1 MGKERAK
8 VIIVFAIVS
17 ILSCVSLFMM
27 YQEKNEKNDFEQQYF
42 HLADLQNIQNDS
54 LGQLLDQDNILER
67 LNNFKQ
73 ELKAN
78 EQFTFIE
85 FLPNVVEF
93 IGEWDKPDQLV
104 NGYEYGADLKN
115 QTVHVNNKELLI
127 TPINCISMDQDA
139 WDLYDLSLSE
149 GSEFAETDY
158 SLTEKKLPLI
168 LGSEFKEY
176 YALGDEI
183 PLLYFS
189 DEWTGVV
196 QGFLEDDEVINQDW
210 NEYSLDTRILVPS
223 FKEMSEEI
231 DFNLRKT
238 ITYAQLEGYVL
249 LEDKSEYSKV
259 NREIKKLSQKYNLPY
274 GLLRG
279 Y

>member
-1 MGKERAK
+1 MKERMK
-8 VIIVFAIVS
+8 VIVIFIIISV
-17 ILSCVSLFMM
+17 LSCVSLFMM
-27 YQEKNEKNDFEQQYF
+27 YQEKNDFEQQYF

-73 ELKAN
+73 ELK
-78 EQFTFIE
+78 ESDKFTFIE

-93 IGEWDKPDQLV
+93 IGEWDKPNQLV

-149 GSEFAETDY
+149 GNEFAGTDY
-158 SLTEKKLPLI
+158 SLNEKKLPLI

-176 YALGDEI
+176 YDIGDEI

-189 DEWTGVV
+189 EEWTGVV

-223 FKEMSEEI
+223 FKEMSDKI
-231 DFNLRKT
+231 DEDLRKK
-238 ITYAQLEGYVL
+238 ITYAQLEGDVL
-249 LEDKSEYSKV
+249 LKDKAEYSKA
-259 NREIKKLSQKYNLPY
+259 NKEIKKLSQKYNLPY
-274 GLLRG
+274 ELLRG

>member
-1 MGKERAK
+1 MKERMK
-8 VIIVFAIVS
+8 VIVIFIIISV
-17 ILSCVSLFMM
+17 LSCVSLFMM
-27 YQEKNEKNDFEQQYF
+27 YQEKNDFEQQYF

-73 ELKAN
+73 ELK
-78 EQFTFIE
+78 ESEKFTFIE

-93 IGEWDKPDQLV
+93 IGEWDKPNQLV

-149 GSEFAETDY
+149 GNEFAGTDY

-176 YALGDEI
+176 YDIGDEI

-189 DEWTGVV
+189 EEWTGVV

-223 FKEMSEEI
+223 FKEMSDKI
-231 DFNLRKT
+231 DEDLRKK
-238 ITYAQLEGYVL
+238 ITYAQLEGEVL
-249 LEDKSEYSKV
+249 LKDKAEYSKA
-259 NREIKKLSQKYNLPY
+259 NKEIKKLSQKYNLPY
-274 GLLRG
+274 ELLRG

>member
-1 MGKERAK
+1 MKERMK
-8 VIIVFAIVS
+8 VIVIFIIISV
-17 ILSCVSLFMM
+17 LSCVSLFMM
-27 YQEKNEKNDFEQQYF
+27 YQEKNDFEQQYF

-73 ELKAN
+73 ELK
-78 EQFTFIE
+78 ESEKFTFIE

-93 IGEWDKPDQLV
+93 IGEWDKPNQLV

-149 GSEFAETDY
+149 GNEFAGTDY

-176 YALGDEI
+176 YDIGDEI

-189 DEWTGVV
+189 EEWTGVV

-223 FKEMSEEI
+223 FKEMSDKI
-231 DFNLRKT
+231 DEDLRKK
-238 ITYAQLEGYVL
+238 ITYAELEGDVVL
-249 LEDKSEYSKV
+249 KDKAEYSKA
-259 NREIKKLSQKYNLPY
+259 NKEIKKLSQKYNLPY
-274 GLLRG
+274 ELLRG

>member
-1 MGKERAK
+1 MKERMK
-8 VIIVFAIVS
+8 AIVIFIIIS
-17 ILSCVSLFMM
+17 VLSCVSLFMM
-27 YQEKNEKNDFEQQYF
+27 YQEKNDFEQQYF

-73 ELKAN
+73 ELK
-78 EQFTFIE
+78 ESEKFTFIE

-93 IGEWDKPDQLV
+93 IGEWDKPNQLV

-149 GSEFAETDY
+149 GNEFAGTDY

-176 YALGDEI
+176 YDIGDEI

-189 DEWTGVV
+189 EEWTGVV

-223 FKEMSEEI
+223 FKEMSDKI
-231 DFNLRKT
+231 DEDLRKK
-238 ITYAQLEGYVL
+238 ITYAQLEGDVL
-249 LEDKSEYSKV
+249 LKDKAEYSKA
-259 NREIKKLSQKYNLPY
+259 NKEIKKLSQKYNLPY
-274 GLLRG
+274 ELLRG

>member
-1 MGKERAK
+1 MN
-8 VIIVFAIVS
+8 VIVIFIIISV
-17 ILSCVSLFMM
+17 LSCVSLFMM
-27 YQEKNEKNDFEQQYF
+27 YQEKNDFEQQYF

-73 ELKAN
+73 ELK
-78 EQFTFIE
+78 ESEKFTFIE

-93 IGEWDKPDQLV
+93 IGEWDKPNQLV

-149 GSEFAETDY
+149 GNEFAGTDY

-176 YALGDEI
+176 YDIGDEI

-189 DEWTGVV
+189 EEWTGVV

-210 NEYSLDTRILVPS
+210 NEYPLDTRILVPS
-223 FKEMSEEI
+223 FKEMSDKI
-231 DFNLRKT
+231 DEDLRKK
-238 ITYAQLEGYVL
+238 ITYAQLEGDVL
-249 LEDKSEYSKV
+249 LKDKAEYSKA
-259 NREIKKLSQKYNLPY
+259 NKEIKKLSQKYNLPY
-274 GLLRG
+274 ELLRG

>member
-1 MGKERAK
+1 MKERAK

-17 ILSCVSLFMM
+17 VLSCVSLFMM
-27 YQEKNEKNDFEQQYF
+27 YQEKNDFEKQYF
-42 HLADLQNIQNDS
+42 QLVDLDFREERHLR
-54 LGQLLDQDNILER
+54 QLLNQEYILLR
-67 LNNFKQ
+67 LNAFK
-73 ELKAN
+73 EDLKNN

-104 NGYEYGADLKN
+104 NGYEYGKDLKN
-115 QTVHVNNKELLI
+115 QTVHVNHKELLI

-176 YALGDEI
+176 YDIGDEI
-183 PLLYFS
+183 PLLYFFE
-189 DEWTGVV
+189 EWTGVV
-196 QGFLEDDEVINQDW
+196 QGFLEDDEVIKQDW
-210 NEYSLDTRILVPS
+210 TEYLLDKIILVPS
-223 FKEMSEEI
+223 FKEMSDKI
-231 DFNLRKT
+231 DEDLRKT
-238 ITYAQLEGYVL
+238 ITYAQLEAYVL

-259 NREIKKLSQKYNLPY
+259 NREIKKLSQKYNLPF
-274 GLLRG
+274 GLFRG

>member
-1 MGKERAK
+1 MKERMK
-8 VIIVFAIVS
+8 VIVIFIIISV
-17 ILSCVSLFMM
+17 LSCVSLFMM
-27 YQEKNEKNDFEQQYF
+27 YQEKNDFEQQYF

-73 ELKAN
+73 QLK
-78 EQFTFIE
+78 ESEKFTFIE

-93 IGEWDKPDQLV
+93 IGEWDKPNQLV

-149 GSEFAETDY
+149 GNEFAGTDY

-176 YALGDEI
+176 YDIGDEI

-189 DEWTGVV
+189 EEWTGVV

-223 FKEMSEEI
+223 FKEMSDKI
-231 DFNLRKT
+231 DEDLRKK
-238 ITYAQLEGYVL
+238 ITYAQLEGDVL
-249 LEDKSEYSKV
+249 LKDKAEYSKA
-259 NREIKKLSQKYNLPY
+259 NKEIKKLSQKYNLPY
-274 GLLRG
+274 ELLRG

>member
-1 MGKERAK
+1 MKERMK
-8 VIIVFAIVS
+8 VIVIFIIISV
-17 ILSCVSLFMM
+17 LSCVSLFMM
-27 YQEKNEKNDFEQQYF
+27 YQEKNDFEQQYF

-54 LGQLLDQDNILER
+54 LGQLLVQDNILER

-73 ELKAN
+73 ELK
-78 EQFTFIE
+78 ESEKFTFIE

-93 IGEWDKPDQLV
+93 IGEWDKPNQLV

-149 GSEFAETDY
+149 GNEFAGTDY

-176 YALGDEI
+176 YDIGDEI

-189 DEWTGVV
+189 EEWTGVV

-223 FKEMSEEI
+223 FKEMSDKI
-231 DFNLRKT
+231 DEDLRKK
-238 ITYAQLEGYVL
+238 ITYAQLEGDVL
-249 LEDKSEYSKV
+249 LKDKAEYSKA
-259 NREIKKLSQKYNLPY
+259 NKEIKKLSQKYNLPY
-274 GLLRG
+274 ELLRG

>member
-1 MGKERAK
+1 MKERMK
-8 VIIVFAIVS
+8 VIVIFIMISV
-17 ILSCVSLFMM
+17 LSCVSLFMM
-27 YQEKNEKNDFEQQYF
+27 YQEKNDFEQQYF

-73 ELKAN
+73 ELK
-78 EQFTFIE
+78 ESEKFTFIE

-93 IGEWDKPDQLV
+93 IGEWDKPNQLV

-149 GSEFAETDY
+149 GNEFAGTDY

-176 YALGDEI
+176 YDIGDEI

-189 DEWTGVV
+189 EEWTGVV

-223 FKEMSEEI
+223 FKEMSDKI
-231 DFNLRKT
+231 DEDLRKK
-238 ITYAQLEGYVL
+238 ITYAQLEGDVL
-249 LEDKSEYSKV
+249 LKDKAEYSKA
-259 NREIKKLSQKYNLPY
+259 NKEIKKLSQKYNLPY
-274 GLLRG
+274 ELLRG

>member
-1 MGKERAK
+1 MKERMK
-8 VIIVFAIVS
+8 VIVIFIIISV
-17 ILSCVSLFMM
+17 LSCASLFMM
-27 YQEKNEKNDFEQQYF
+27 YQEKNDFEKQYF
-42 HLADLQNIQNDS
+42 QLVDLDFKREGHLR
-54 LGQLLDQDNILER
+54 QLLNQEDLLPR
-67 LNNFKQ
+67 LNAFK
-73 ELKAN
+73 EDLRN
-78 EQFTFIE
+78 DEQFTFIE

>member
-1 MGKERAK
+1 MKERMK
-8 VIIVFAIVS
+8 VIVIFIIISV
-17 ILSCVSLFMM
+17 LSCVSLFMM
-27 YQEKNEKNDFEQQYF
+27 YQEKNDFEQQYF

-73 ELKAN
+73 ELK
-78 EQFTFIE
+78 ESEKFTFIE

-93 IGEWDKPDQLV
+93 IGEWDKPNQLV

-149 GSEFAETDY
+149 GNEFAGTDY

-176 YALGDEI
+176 YDIGDEI

-189 DEWTGVV
+189 EEWTGVV
-196 QGFLEDDEVINQDW
+196 QGFLEDDEVINQDR

-223 FKEMSEEI
+223 FKEMSDKI
-231 DFNLRKT
+231 DEDLRKK
-238 ITYAQLEGYVL
+238 ITYAQLEGDVL
-249 LEDKSEYSKV
+249 LKDKAEYSKA
-259 NREIKKLSQKYNLPY
+259 NKEIKKLSQKYNLPY
-274 GLLRG
+274 ELLRG

>member
-1 MGKERAK
+1 MKERMK
-8 VIIVFAIVS
+8 VIVIFIIISV
-17 ILSCVSLFMM
+17 LSCVSLFMM
-27 YQEKNEKNDFEQQYF
+27 YQEKNDFEQQYF

-73 ELKAN
+73 ELK
-78 EQFTFIE
+78 ESEKFTFIE

-93 IGEWDKPDQLV
+93 IGEWDKPNQLV
-104 NGYEYGADLKN
+104 NRYEYGADLKN

-149 GSEFAETDY
+149 GNEFAGTDY

-176 YALGDEI
+176 YDIGDEI

-189 DEWTGVV
+189 EEWTGVV

-223 FKEMSEEI
+223 FKEMSDKI
-231 DFNLRKT
+231 DEDLRKK
-238 ITYAQLEGYVL
+238 ITYAQLEGDVL
-249 LEDKSEYSKV
+249 LKDKAEYSKA
-259 NREIKKLSQKYNLPY
+259 NKEIKKLSQKYNLPY
-274 GLLRG
+274 ELLRG

>member
-1 MGKERAK
+1 MKERMK
-8 VIIVFAIVS
+8 VIVIFIIISV
-17 ILSCVSLFMM
+17 LSCVSLFMM
-27 YQEKNEKNDFEQQYF
+27 YQEKNDFEQQYF

-73 ELKAN
+73 ELK
-78 EQFTFIE
+78 ESEKFTFIE

-93 IGEWDKPDQLV
+93 IGEWDKPNQLV

-149 GSEFAETDY
+149 GNEFAGTDY

-176 YALGDEI
+176 YDIGDEI
-183 PLLYFS
+183 PLLYFYE
-189 DEWTGVV
+189 EWTGVV

-223 FKEMSEEI
+223 FKEMSDKI
-231 DFNLRKT
+231 DEDLRKK
-238 ITYAQLEGYVL
+238 ITYAQLEGDVL
-249 LEDKSEYSKV
+249 LKDKAEYSKA
-259 NREIKKLSQKYNLPY
+259 NKEIKKLSQKYNLPY
-274 GLLRG
+274 ELLRG

>member
-1 MGKERAK
+1 MKERMK
-8 VIIVFAIVS
+8 VIVIFIIISV
-17 ILSCVSLFMM
+17 LSCVSLFMM
-27 YQEKNEKNDFEQQYF
+27 YQEKNDFEQQYF

-73 ELKAN
+73 ELK
-78 EQFTFIE
+78 ESEKFTFIE

-93 IGEWDKPDQLV
+93 IGEWDKPNQLV

-149 GSEFAETDY
+149 GNEFAGTDY

-176 YALGDEI
+176 YDIGDEI

-189 DEWTGVV
+189 EEWTGVV
-196 QGFLEDDEVINQDW
+196 QGFLEDDEVIKQDW
-210 NEYSLDTRILVPS
+210 TEYSLDTRILVPS
-223 FKEMSEEI
+223 FKEVSDEIGEE
-231 DFNLRKT
+231 LQKR
-238 ITYAQLEGYVL
+238 ITYAQLDAYVL

>member
-1 MGKERAK
+1 MKERMK
-8 VIIVFAIVS
+8 VIVIFIIISV
-17 ILSCVSLFMM
+17 LSCVSLFMM
-27 YQEKNEKNDFEQQYF
+27 YQEKNDFEQQYF

-73 ELKAN
+73 ELK
-78 EQFTFIE
+78 ESEKFTFIE

-93 IGEWDKPDQLV
+93 IGEWDKPNQLV

-149 GSEFAETDY
+149 GNEFAGTDY
-158 SLTEKKLPLI
+158 SLNEKKLPLI

-176 YALGDEI
+176 YDIGDEI

-189 DEWTGVV
+189 EEWTGVV

-223 FKEMSEEI
+223 FKEMSDKI
-231 DFNLRKT
+231 DEDLRKK
-238 ITYAQLEGYVL
+238 ITYAQLEGDVL
-249 LEDKSEYSKV
+249 LKDKAEYSKA
-259 NREIKKLSQKYNLPY
+259 NKEIKKLSQKYNLPY
-274 GLLRG
+274 ELLRG

>member
-1 MGKERAK
+1 MKERMK
-8 VIIVFAIVS
+8 VIVIFIIISV
-17 ILSCVSLFMM
+17 LSCVSLFMM
-27 YQEKNEKNDFEQQYF
+27 YQEKNDFEQQYF

-73 ELKAN
+73 ELK
-78 EQFTFIE
+78 ESEKFTFIE

-93 IGEWDKPDQLV
+93 IGEWDKPNQLV

-149 GSEFAETDY
+149 GNEFAGTYY

-176 YALGDEI
+176 YDIGDEI

-189 DEWTGVV
+189 EEWTGVV

-223 FKEMSEEI
+223 FKEMSDKI
-231 DFNLRKT
+231 DEDLRKK
-238 ITYAQLEGYVL
+238 ITYAQLEGDVL
-249 LEDKSEYSKV
+249 LKDKAEYSKA
-259 NREIKKLSQKYNLPY
+259 NKEIKKLSQKYNLPY
-274 GLLRG
+274 ELLRG

>member
-1 MGKERAK
+1 MKERMK
-8 VIIVFAIVS
+8 VIVIFIIISV
-17 ILSCVSLFMM
+17 LSCVSLFMM
-27 YQEKNEKNDFEQQYF
+27 YQEKNDFEQQYF

-73 ELKAN
+73 ELK
-78 EQFTFIE
+78 ESEKFTFIE

-93 IGEWDKPDQLV
+93 IGEWDKPNQLV

-149 GSEFAETDY
+149 GNEFAGTDY

-176 YALGDEI
+176 YDIGDEI

-189 DEWTGVV
+189 EEWTGVV

-223 FKEMSEEI
+223 FKEVSDKIGEE
-231 DFNLRKT
+231 LQKR
-238 ITYAQLEGYVL
+238 ITYAQLDAYVL

>member
-1 MGKERAK
+1 MKERMK
-8 VIIVFAIVS
+8 VIVIFIIISV
-17 ILSCVSLFMM
+17 LSCVSLFMM
-27 YQEKNEKNDFEQQYF
+27 YQEKNDFEQQYF

-73 ELKAN
+73 ELK
-78 EQFTFIE
+78 ESEKFTFIE

-93 IGEWDKPDQLV
+93 IGEWDKPNQLV

-149 GSEFAETDY
+149 GNEFAGTDY

-176 YALGDEI
+176 YDIGDEI

-189 DEWTGVV
+189 EEWTGVV

-210 NEYSLDTRILVPS
+210 NEYSLDTGILVPS
-223 FKEMSEEI
+223 FKEMSDKI
-231 DFNLRKT
+231 DEDLRKK
-238 ITYAQLEGYVL
+238 ITYAQLEGDVL
-249 LEDKSEYSKV
+249 LKDKAEYSKA
-259 NREIKKLSQKYNLPY
+259 NKEIKKLSQKYNLPY
-274 GLLRG
+274 ELLRG

>member
-1 MGKERAK
+1 MKERAK

-17 ILSCVSLFMM
+17 VLSFVSLFMM
-27 YQEKNEKNDFEQQYF
+27 YQEKNDFEKQYF
-42 HLADLQNIQNDS
+42 QLVDLDFREEGHLR
-54 LGQLLDQDNILER
+54 QLLNQEDILPR
-67 LNNFKQ
+67 LNAFK
-73 ELKAN
+73 EDLRNN

-104 NGYEYGADLKN
+104 NGYEYGKDLKN

-149 GSEFAETDY
+149 GSEFTETDY

-176 YALGDEI
+176 YDIGDEI

-189 DEWTGVV
+189 EEWTGVV

-223 FKEMSEEI
+223 FKEMSDKI
-231 DFNLRKT
+231 DEDLRKK
-238 ITYAQLEGYVL
+238 ITYAQLEGDVL
-249 LEDKSEYSKV
+249 LKDKAEYSKA
-259 NREIKKLSQKYNLPY
+259 NKEIKKLSQKYNLPY
-274 GLLRG
+274 ELLRG

>member
-1 MGKERAK
+1 MKERMK
-8 VIIVFAIVS
+8 VIVIFIIISV
-17 ILSCVSLFMM
+17 LSCVSLFMM
-27 YQEKNEKNDFEQQYF
+27 YQEKNDFEQQYF

-73 ELKAN
+73 ELK
-78 EQFTFIE
+78 ESEKFTFIE

-93 IGEWDKPDQLV
+93 IGEWDKPNQLV

-149 GSEFAETDY
+149 GNEFAGTDY

-176 YALGDEI
+176 YDIGDEI

-189 DEWTGVV
+189 EEWTGVV

-223 FKEMSEEI
+223 FKEMSDKI
-231 DFNLRKT
+231 DEDLQKK
-238 ITYAQLEGYVL
+238 ITYAQLEGDVL
-249 LEDKSEYSKV
+249 LKDKAEYSKA
-259 NREIKKLSQKYNLPY
+259 NKEIKKLSQKYNLPY
-274 GLLRG
+274 ELLRG

>member
-1 MGKERAK
+1 MKERMK
-8 VIIVFAIVS
+8 VIVIFIIISV
-17 ILSCVSLFMM
+17 LSCVSLFMM
-27 YQEKNEKNDFEQQYF
+27 YQEKNDFEQQYF

-73 ELKAN
+73 ELK
-78 EQFTFIE
+78 ESEKFTFIE

-93 IGEWDKPDQLV
+93 IGEWDKPNQLV

-149 GSEFAETDY
+149 GNEFAGTDY

-176 YALGDEI
+176 YDIGDEI
-183 PLLYFS
+183 PLLYFYE
-189 DEWTGVV
+189 EWTGVV
-196 QGFLEDDEVINQDW
+196 QGFLEDDEVIKQDW
-210 NEYSLDTRILVPS
+210 TEYSLDTRILVPS
-223 FKEMSEEI
+223 FKEVSDKIGEE
-231 DFNLRKT
+231 LQKR
-238 ITYAQLEGYVL
+238 ITYAQLDAYVL

>member
-1 MGKERAK
+1 MKERMK
-8 VIIVFAIVS
+8 VIVIFIIISV
-17 ILSCVSLFMM
+17 LSCVSLFMM
-27 YQEKNEKNDFEQQYF
+27 YQEKNDFEQQYF

-73 ELKAN
+73 ELK
-78 EQFTFIE
+78 ESEKFTFIE

-93 IGEWDKPDQLV
+93 IGEWDKPNQLV

-139 WDLYDLSLSE
+139 WDLYDVSLSE
-149 GSEFAETDY
+149 GNEFAGTDY

-176 YALGDEI
+176 YDIGDEI

-189 DEWTGVV
+189 EEWTGVV

-223 FKEMSEEI
+223 FKEMSDKI
-231 DFNLRKT
+231 DEDLRKK
-238 ITYAQLEGYVL
+238 ITYAQLEGDVL
-249 LEDKSEYSKV
+249 LKDKAEYSKA
-259 NREIKKLSQKYNLPY
+259 NKEIKKLSQKYNLPY
-274 GLLRG
+274 ELLRG

>member
-1 MGKERAK
+1 MKERMK
-8 VIIVFAIVS
+8 VIVIFIIISV
-17 ILSCVSLFMM
+17 LSCVSLFMM
-27 YQEKNEKNDFEQQYF
+27 YQEKNDFEQQYF

-73 ELKAN
+73 ELK
-78 EQFTFIE
+78 ESEKFTFIE

-93 IGEWDKPDQLV
+93 IGEWDKPNQLV

-149 GSEFAETDY
+149 GNEFAGTDY

-176 YALGDEI
+176 YDIGDEI
-183 PLLYFS
+183 PLLYFYE
-189 DEWTGVV
+189 EWTGVV
-196 QGFLEDDEVINQDW
+196 QGFLEDDEVIKQDW
-210 NEYSLDTRILVPS
+210 TEYSLDTRILVPS
-223 FKEMSEEI
+223 FKEMSDKI
-231 DFNLRKT
+231 DEDLRKK
-238 ITYAQLEGYVL
+238 ITYAQLEGDVL
-249 LEDKSEYSKV
+249 LKDKAEYSKA
-259 NREIKKLSQKYNLPY
+259 NKEIKKLSQKYNLPY
-274 GLLRG
+274 ELLRG

>member
-1 MGKERAK
+1 MKERMK
-8 VIIVFAIVS
+8 VIVIFIIISV
-17 ILSCVSLFMM
+17 LSCVSLFMM
-27 YQEKNEKNDFEQQYF
+27 YQEKNDFEQQYF
-42 HLADLQNIQNDS
+42 HLANLQNIQNDS

-73 ELKAN
+73 ELK
-78 EQFTFIE
+78 ESEKFTFIE

-93 IGEWDKPDQLV
+93 IGEWDKPNQLV

-149 GSEFAETDY
+149 GNEFAGTDY

-176 YALGDEI
+176 YDIGDEI
-183 PLLYFS
+183 PLLYFYE
-189 DEWTGVV
+189 EWTGVV
-196 QGFLEDDEVINQDW
+196 QGFLEDDEVIKQDW
-210 NEYSLDTRILVPS
+210 TEYSLDTRILVPS
-223 FKEMSEEI
+223 FKEVSDKIGEE
-231 DFNLRKT
+231 LQKR
-238 ITYAQLEGYVL
+238 ITYAQLDAYVL

>member
-1 MGKERAK
+1 MKERIK
-8 VIIVFAIVS
+8 VIVIFIIISV
-17 ILSCVSLFMM
+17 LSCVSLFMM
-27 YQEKNEKNDFEQQYF
+27 YQEKNDFEQQYF

-73 ELKAN
+73 ELK
-78 EQFTFIE
+78 ESEKFTFIE

-93 IGEWDKPDQLV
+93 IGEWDKPNQLV

-149 GSEFAETDY
+149 GNEFAGTDY

-176 YALGDEI
+176 YDIGDEI

-189 DEWTGVV
+189 EEWTGVV

-223 FKEMSEEI
+223 FKEMSDKI
-231 DFNLRKT
+231 DEDLRKK
-238 ITYAQLEGYVL
+238 ITYAQLEGDVL
-249 LEDKSEYSKV
+249 LKDKAEYSKA
-259 NREIKKLSQKYNLPY
+259 NKEIKKLSQKYNLPY
-274 GLLRG
+274 ELLRG

>member
-1 MGKERAK
+1 MKERMK
-8 VIIVFAIVS
+8 VIVIFIIISV
-17 ILSCVSLFMM
+17 LSCVSLFMM
-27 YQEKNEKNDFEQQYF
+27 YQEKNDFEQQYF

-73 ELKAN
+73 ELK
-78 EQFTFIE
+78 ESEKFTFIE

-93 IGEWDKPDQLV
+93 IGEWDKPNQLV

-115 QTVHVNNKELLI
+115 QTAHVNNKELLI

-149 GSEFAETDY
+149 GNEFAGTDY

-176 YALGDEI
+176 YDIGDEI

-189 DEWTGVV
+189 EEWTGVV

-223 FKEMSEEI
+223 FKEMSDKI
-231 DFNLRKT
+231 DEDLRKK
-238 ITYAQLEGYVL
+238 ITYAQLEGDVL
-249 LEDKSEYSKV
+249 LKDKAEYSKA
-259 NREIKKLSQKYNLPY
+259 NKEIKKLSQKYNLPY
-274 GLLRG
+274 ELLRG

>member
-17 ILSCVSLFMM
+17 VLSFVSLFMM
-27 YQEKNEKNDFEQQYF
+27 YQEKNDFEKQYF
-42 HLADLQNIQNDS
+42 QLVDLDSTKEGHLR
-54 LGQLLDQDNILER
+54 QLLNQEDILPR
-67 LNNFKQ
+67 LNAFK
-73 ELKAN
+73 EDLRNN

-104 NGYEYGADLKN
+104 NGYEYGKDLKN

-176 YALGDEI
+176 YSLGDEI

-189 DEWTGVV
+189 DEWIGVV
-196 QGFLEDDEVINQDW
+196 QGFLTEGEVIKQDW
-210 NEYSLDTRILVPS
+210 TEYSLDTRILVPS

-249 LEDKSEYSKV
+249 LKDKSDYLKA
-259 NREIKKLSQKYNLPY
+259 NKEIKKLSQKYNLPY
-274 GLLRG
+274 ELLRG

>member
-1 MGKERAK
+1 MKERMK
-8 VIIVFAIVS
+8 VIVIFIIISV
-17 ILSCVSLFMM
+17 LSCVSLFMM
-27 YQEKNEKNDFEQQYF
+27 YQEKNDFEQQYF

-73 ELKAN
+73 ELK
-78 EQFTFIE
+78 ESEKFTFIE

-93 IGEWDKPDQLV
+93 IGEWDKPNQLV

-149 GSEFAETDY
+149 GNEFAGTDY

-176 YALGDEI
+176 YDIGDEI

-189 DEWTGVV
+189 EEWTGVV

-223 FKEMSEEI
+223 FKEMSDKI
-231 DFNLRKT
+231 DEDLRKK
-238 ITYAQLEGYVL
+238 IKYAQLEGDVL
-249 LEDKSEYSKV
+249 LKDKAEYSKA
-259 NREIKKLSQKYNLPY
+259 NKEIKKLSQKYNLPY
-274 GLLRG
+274 ELLRG

>member
-1 MGKERAK
+1 MKERAK

-17 ILSCVSLFMM
+17 VLSFVSLFMM
-27 YQEKNEKNDFEQQYF
+27 YQEKNDFEQQYF

-73 ELKAN
+73 ELK
-78 EQFTFIE
+78 ESEKFTFIE

-93 IGEWDKPDQLV
+93 IGEWDKPNQLV
-104 NGYEYGADLKN
+104 NGYEYGKDLKN

-149 GSEFAETDY
+149 GNEFAGTDY

-176 YALGDEI
+176 YDIGDEI

-189 DEWTGVV
+189 EEWTGVV

-223 FKEMSEEI
+223 FKEMSDKI
-231 DFNLRKT
+231 DEDLRKK
-238 ITYAQLEGYVL
+238 ITYAQLEGDVL
-249 LEDKSEYSKV
+249 LKDKAEYSKA
-259 NREIKKLSQKYNLPY
+259 NKEIKKLSQKYNLPY
-274 GLLRG
+274 ELLRG

>member
-1 MGKERAK
+1 MKERAK

-17 ILSCVSLFMM
+17 VLSCVSLFMM
-27 YQEKNEKNDFEQQYF
+27 YQEKNDFEQQYF

-73 ELKAN
+73 ELK
-78 EQFTFIE
+78 ESEKFTFIE

-93 IGEWDKPDQLV
+93 IGEWDKPNQLV

-149 GSEFAETDY
+149 GNEFAGTDY

-176 YALGDEI
+176 YDIGDEI

-189 DEWTGVV
+189 EEWTGVV

-223 FKEMSEEI
+223 FKEMSDKI
-231 DFNLRKT
+231 DEDLRKK
-238 ITYAQLEGYVL
+238 ITYAQLEGDVL
-249 LEDKSEYSKV
+249 LKDKAEYSKA
-259 NREIKKLSQKYNLPY
+259 NKEIKKLSQKYNLPY
-274 GLLRG
+274 ELLRG

>member
-1 MGKERAK
+1 MKERMK
-8 VIIVFAIVS
+8 VIVIFIIISV
-17 ILSCVSLFMM
+17 LSCVSLFMM
-27 YQEKNEKNDFEQQYF
+27 YQEKNDFEQQYF

-73 ELKAN
+73 ELK
-78 EQFTFIE
+78 ESEKFTFIE

-93 IGEWDKPDQLV
+93 IGEWDKPNQLV

-149 GSEFAETDY
+149 GSEFTETDY

-176 YALGDEI
+176 YDIGDEI
-183 PLLYFS
+183 PLLYFYE
-189 DEWTGVV
+189 EWTGVV
-196 QGFLEDDEVINQDW
+196 QGFLEDDEVIKQDW
-210 NEYSLDTRILVPS
+210 TEYSLDTRILVPS
-223 FKEMSEEI
+223 FKEVSDKIGEE
-231 DFNLRKT
+231 LQKR
-238 ITYAQLEGYVL
+238 ITYAQLDAYVL

>member
-1 MGKERAK
+1 MKERMK
-8 VIIVFAIVS
+8 VIVIFIIISV
-17 ILSCVSLFMM
+17 LSCVSLFIM
-27 YQEKNEKNDFEQQYF
+27 YQEKNDFEQQYF

-73 ELKAN
+73 ELK
-78 EQFTFIE
+78 ESEKFTFIE

-93 IGEWDKPDQLV
+93 IGEWDKPNQLV

-149 GSEFAETDY
+149 GNEFAGTDY

-176 YALGDEI
+176 YDIGDEI

-189 DEWTGVV
+189 EEWTGVV

-223 FKEMSEEI
+223 FKEMSDKI
-231 DFNLRKT
+231 DEDLRKK
-238 ITYAQLEGYVL
+238 ITYAQLEGDVL
-249 LEDKSEYSKV
+249 LKDKAEYSKA
-259 NREIKKLSQKYNLPY
+259 NKEIKKLSQKYNLPY
-274 GLLRG
+274 ELLRG

>member
-1 MGKERAK
+1 MKERMK
-8 VIIVFAIVS
+8 VIVIFIIISV
-17 ILSCVSLFMM
+17 LSCVSLFMI
-27 YQEKNEKNDFEQQYF
+27 YQEKNDFEQQYF

-73 ELKAN
+73 ELK
-78 EQFTFIE
+78 ESEKFTFIE

-104 NGYEYGADLKN
+104 NGYEYGKDLKN

-149 GSEFAETDY
+149 GSEFTETDY

-176 YALGDEI
+176 YDIGDEI
-183 PLLYFS
+183 PLLYFYE
-189 DEWTGVV
+189 EWTGVV
-196 QGFLEDDEVINQDW
+196 QGFLEDDEVIKQDW
-210 NEYSLDTRILVPS
+210 TEYSLDTRILVPS
-223 FKEMSEEI
+223 FKEVSDKIGEE
-231 DFNLRKT
+231 LQKR
-238 ITYAQLEGYVL
+238 ITYAQLDAYVL

>member
-1 MGKERAK
+1 MKERAK

-17 ILSCVSLFMM
+17 VLSFVSLFMM
-27 YQEKNEKNDFEQQYF
+27 YQEKNDFEKQYF
-42 HLADLQNIQNDS
+42 QLVDLDFREEGHLR
-54 LGQLLDQDNILER
+54 QLLNQEDILPR
-67 LNNFKQ
+67 LNAFK
-73 ELKAN
+73 EDLRNN

-104 NGYEYGADLKN
+104 NGYEYGKDLKN

-149 GSEFAETDY
+149 GSEFTETDY

-176 YALGDEI
+176 YDIGDEI

-189 DEWTGVV
+189 EEWTGVV
-196 QGFLEDDEVINQDW
+196 QGFLEDDEVIKQDW
-210 NEYSLDTRILVPS
+210 TEYSLDTRILVPS
-223 FKEMSEEI
+223 FKEVSDKIGEE
-231 DFNLRKT
+231 LQKR
-238 ITYAQLEGYVL
+238 ITYAQLDAYVL

>member
-1 MGKERAK
+1 MKERMK
-8 VIIVFAIVS
+8 VIVIFIIISV
-17 ILSCVSLFMM
+17 LSCVSLFMM
-27 YQEKNEKNDFEQQYF
+27 YQEKNDFEQQYF

-73 ELKAN
+73 ELK
-78 EQFTFIE
+78 ESEKFTFIE

-104 NGYEYGADLKN
+104 NGYEYGKDLKN

-149 GSEFAETDY
+149 GNEFAGTDY

-176 YALGDEI
+176 YDIGDEI

-189 DEWTGVV
+189 EEWTGVV

-223 FKEMSEEI
+223 FKEMSDKI
-231 DFNLRKT
+231 DEDLRKK
-238 ITYAQLEGYVL
+238 ITYAQLEGDVL
-249 LEDKSEYSKV
+249 LKDKAEYSKA
-259 NREIKKLSQKYNLPY
+259 NKEIKKLSQKYNLPY
-274 GLLRG
+274 ELLRG

>member
-1 MGKERAK
+1 MKERAK

-17 ILSCVSLFMM
+17 VLSFVSLFMM
-27 YQEKNEKNDFEQQYF
+27 YQEKNDFEKQYF
-42 HLADLQNIQNDS
+42 QLVDLDFREEGHLR
-54 LGQLLDQDNILER
+54 QLLNQEDILPR
-67 LNNFKQ
+67 LNAFK
-73 ELKAN
+73 EDLRNN

-104 NGYEYGADLKN
+104 NGYEYGKDLKN

-149 GSEFAETDY
+149 GNEFAGTDY

-176 YALGDEI
+176 YDIGDEI

-189 DEWTGVV
+189 EEWTGVV

-223 FKEMSEEI
+223 FKEMSDKI
-231 DFNLRKT
+231 DEDLRKK
-238 ITYAQLEGYVL
+238 ITYAQLEGDVL
-249 LEDKSEYSKV
+249 LKDKAEYSKA
-259 NREIKKLSQKYNLPY
+259 NKEIKKLSQKYNLPY
-274 GLLRG
+274 ELLRG

>member
-1 MGKERAK
+1 MKERMK
-8 VIIVFAIVS
+8 VIVIFIIISV
-17 ILSCVSLFMM
+17 LSCVSLFMM
-27 YQEKNEKNDFEQQYF
+27 YQEKNDFEQQYF

-73 ELKAN
+73 ELK
-78 EQFTFIE
+78 ESEKFTFIE

-93 IGEWDKPDQLV
+93 IGEWDKPNQLV

-149 GSEFAETDY
+149 GNEFAGTDY

-176 YALGDEI
+176 YDIGDEI

-189 DEWTGVV
+189 EEWTGVV
-196 QGFLEDDEVINQDW
+196 QGFLEDDEVIKQDW
-210 NEYSLDTRILVPS
+210 TEYSLDTRILVPS
-223 FKEMSEEI
+223 FKEMSDKI
-231 DFNLRKT
+231 DEDLRKK
-238 ITYAQLEGYVL
+238 ITYAQLEGDVL
-249 LEDKSEYSKV
+249 LKDKAEYSKA
-259 NREIKKLSQKYNLPY
+259 NKEIKKLSQKYNLPY
-274 GLLRG
+274 ELLRG

>member
-1 MGKERAK
+1 MKERMK
-8 VIIVFAIVS
+8 VIVIFIIISV
-17 ILSCVSLFMM
+17 LSCVSLFMM
-27 YQEKNEKNDFEQQYF
+27 YQEKNDFEQQYF

-73 ELKAN
+73 ELK
-78 EQFTFIE
+78 ESEKFTFIE
-85 FLPNVVEF
+85 FSPNVVEF
-93 IGEWDKPDQLV
+93 IGEWDKPNQLV
-104 NGYEYGADLKN
+104 NGYEYGKDLKN

-149 GSEFAETDY
+149 GSEFTETDY

-176 YALGDEI
+176 YDIGDEI
-183 PLLYFS
+183 PLLYFYE
-189 DEWTGVV
+189 EWTGVV
-196 QGFLEDDEVINQDW
+196 QGFLEDDEVIKQDW
-210 NEYSLDTRILVPS
+210 TEYSLDTRILVPS
-223 FKEMSEEI
+223 FKEVSDKIGEE
-231 DFNLRKT
+231 LQKR
-238 ITYAQLEGYVL
+238 ITYAQLDAYVL

>member
-1 MGKERAK
+1 MKERMK
-8 VIIVFAIVS
+8 VIVIFIIISV
-17 ILSCVSLFMM
+17 LSCVSLFMM
-27 YQEKNEKNDFEQQYF
+27 YQEKNDFEQQYF

-73 ELKAN
+73 ELK
-78 EQFTFIE
+78 ESEKFTFIE

-93 IGEWDKPDQLV
+93 IGEWDKPNQLV

-149 GSEFAETDY
+149 GNEFAGTDY

-176 YALGDEI
+176 YDIGDEI
-183 PLLYFS
+183 PLLYFYE
-189 DEWTGVV
+189 EWTGVV
-196 QGFLEDDEVINQDW
+196 QGFLEDDEVIKQDW
-210 NEYSLDTRILVPS
+210 TEYSLDTRILVPS
-223 FKEMSEEI
+223 FKEVSDEIGEE
-231 DFNLRKT
+231 LQKR
-238 ITYAQLEGYVL
+238 ITYAQLDAYVL